1 MLLDF
6 EGLEVITPYLE
17 LVPEDFKVPLRL
29 ESESFRLRMLTV
41 RDLVID
47 YDAVMTSVEHLRA
60 TYSAIGGS
68 DWPVGLTLE
77 DDLIDL
83 GWHQC
88 EFNLRRSFAYTVV
101 SLDESRCLGCV
112 YLNPT
117 AKLDYDVEVTLWVRE
132 SELETG
138 LDDKLHQTVKTWLE
152 LDWPFRAP
160 PFPLREIPLDV
171 WRQLPTDPPG

>member
-1 MLLDF
+1 M
-6 EGLEVITPYLE
+6 TPYPE
-17 LVPEDFKVPLRL
+17 LVPEGFKVPNCL
-29 ESESFRLRMLTV
+29 ENENFRLRMLTV
-41 RDLVID
+41 RDVVID

-60 TYSAIGGS
+60 TYSAISGS

-83 GWHQC
+83 GWHQR
-88 EFNLRRSFAYTVV
+88 EFGLRRSFAYTVV

-117 AKLDYDVEVTLWVRE
+117 TKLDYDVEVKLWVRK

-138 LDDKLHQTVKTWLE
+138 LDDELHQTVKAWLE
-152 LDWPFRAP
+152 RDWPFRAP
-160 PFPLREIPLDV
+160 AFPQREIPLDV
-171 WRQLPTDPPG
+171 WRQLPAASTT